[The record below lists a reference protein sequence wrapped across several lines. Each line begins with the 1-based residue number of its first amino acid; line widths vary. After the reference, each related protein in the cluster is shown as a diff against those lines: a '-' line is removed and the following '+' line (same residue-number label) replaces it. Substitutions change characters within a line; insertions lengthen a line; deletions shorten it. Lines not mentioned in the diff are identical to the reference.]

1 MNSISEITRRDIY
14 DLFCDGIDDPEVLPF
29 DMGKIQYPY
38 YGRLTELE
46 FLDRLYDLD
55 AMESYDSR
63 YSNARGEIQQHTIN
77 NDDYPYCWIF
87 TDDRFHLNKG
97 NDEELLRF
105 LCEVFHPYVRDEKR
119 NWELFFNEVNKLLN
133 FDGYELYPESKVSGR
148 DVYGWR
154 LCDME
159 KLEKKSIN

>member
-1 MNSISEITRRDIY
+1 
-14 DLFCDGIDDPEVLPF
+14 
-29 DMGKIQYPY
+29 
-38 YGRLTELE
+38 
-46 FLDRLYDLD
+46 
-55 AMESYDSR
+55 MESYDSR

-148 DVYGWR
+148 DVRSEEHTSELQSRFDIVCR
-154 LCDME
+154 L
-159 KLEKKSIN
+159 LL